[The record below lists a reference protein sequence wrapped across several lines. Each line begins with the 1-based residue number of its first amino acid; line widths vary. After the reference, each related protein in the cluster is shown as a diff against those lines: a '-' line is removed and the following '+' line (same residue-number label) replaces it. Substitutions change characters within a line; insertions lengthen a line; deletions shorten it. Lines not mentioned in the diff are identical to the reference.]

1 MENIRNLMAEKH
13 RQCDDCFVAVE
24 QAVAREAWA
33 DASAAFE
40 HFKDATLQH
49 FAIEETI
56 LFPAFEA
63 HTGMRMGPTPVSYTH
78 LDVYKRQSVSS
89 TRASCSR

>member
-1 MENIRNLMAEKH
+1 MAEKH

-63 HTGMRMGPTPVSYTH
+63 HTGMRMGPTQVM
-78 LDVYKRQSVSS
+78 RG
-89 TRASCSR
+89 